1 MVDEISQAHLYLF
14 GDNLDILI
22 IIAAYSVSAFTAYSF
37 FKAAKFKATASKETM
52 LQAGFGWLEKL
63 PVSVARVIAYLEL
76 LGAAGL
82 LIAPVGYLLGYE
94 WAIWFAVAAG
104 AGLALTMVGAIW
116 LHAARKESQY
126 TLKMNLQL
134 LAVSVMSASFWAL
147 LPMF

>member
-1 MVDEISQAHLYLF
+1 ME
-14 GDNLDILI
+14 ILI
-22 IIAAYSVSAFTAYSF
+22 IIAAAAVSLFTAYSF
-37 FKAAKFKATASKETM
+37 FKAAKFKATASKEVM

-82 LIAPVGYLLGYE
+82 VLGPIGYLLGYQ

-116 LHAARKESQY
+116 LHAVRKESQY

-134 LAVSVMSASFWAL
+134 LAVSIMSASFWAIL
-147 LPMF
+147 ALI

>member
-1 MVDEISQAHLYLF
+1 ME
-14 GDNLDILI
+14 ILI
-22 IIAAYSVSAFTAYSF
+22 IIAAAAVSLFTAYSF
-37 FKAAKFKATASKETM
+37 FKAAKFKATASKEVM

-82 LIAPVGYLLGYE
+82 ILAPIGYLLGYQ

-116 LHAARKESQY
+116 LHAVRKESQY

-147 LPMF
+147 LALI